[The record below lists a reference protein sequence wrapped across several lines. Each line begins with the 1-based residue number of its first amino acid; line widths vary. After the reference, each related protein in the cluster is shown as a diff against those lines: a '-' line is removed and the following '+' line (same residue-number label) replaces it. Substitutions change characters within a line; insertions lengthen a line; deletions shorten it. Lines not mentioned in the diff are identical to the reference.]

1 LSIVEVIFCFQ
12 SYNPFCLFAKPNHN
26 PHSFLASEM
35 IRAALL
41 ETFKKELPYCCEVQ
55 VTSFKEQPKGSL
67 NPKLIK
73 IEANIFVERDSQKV
87 IVIGKQGSKI
97 KEVGILARTSL
108 EHFFQTKVYLALQ
121 VKVDKDWRKKDD
133 KLKKFGYLK

>member
-1 LSIVEVIFCFQ
+1 
-12 SYNPFCLFAKPNHN
+12 
-26 PHSFLASEM
+26 M